1 MVPVAVAV
9 TAEDYLECPL
19 IVHMNRKQIVFTSV
33 GHAELHDAAMLRIG
47 ENEVLV
53 ANDISAISAG
63 TERACLLDLPNL
75 GDEPQGCF
83 PKTLGYSGVGRVI
96 EVGENIQSVQPGD
109 RVLTHWGSSHSNYN
123 CITEDNLFKI
133 EDDTLPSEHAV
144 FAVIAGFS
152 LNALRKT
159 RLELGESAAVVGLGI
174 LGLFAVALSRIA
186 GAAPVIATD
195 LNAAR
200 RETARA
206 LGAHVAFDPADP
218 NYAEQVKV
226 AARGGVD
233 AVIEVTG
240 QSIAM
245 KQALTF
251 TAPFGRVA
259 LLGCTRVSDAAIDY
273 YQAVHRP
280 GIEIIGA
287 HTMSRPKVESRP
299 HSWTWKDDARAI
311 LNFMSDGRLDM
322 SQIVSTV
329 YSPLQ
334 ATAVYSALAT
344 NKNFPVGA
352 VFDWNQLKR

>member
-1 MVPVAVAV
+1 MS
-9 TAEDYLECPL
+9 
-19 IVHMNRKQIVFTSV
+19 RKKIVFTRV
-33 GHAELHDAAMLRIG
+33 GHAELQEDDMPVVG
-47 ENEVLV
+47 DNDVLV
-53 ANDISAISAG
+53 VNDISAISAG

-83 PKTLGYSGVGRVI
+83 PKTLGYSGVGRVL
-96 EVGENIQSVQPGD
+96 EVGKNIQSVQPGD
-109 RVLTHWGSSHSNYN
+109 RVLTHWGSSHSNFN
-123 CITEDNLFKI
+123 RLTEDNLFKI
-133 EDDTLPSEHAV
+133 EDDSLPSEHAV

-200 RETARA
+200 REIALS
-206 LGAHVAFDPADP
+206 LGAHLVFDPADP
-218 NYAEQVKV
+218 DYVEQVKA
-226 AARGGVD
+226 AARGGVNT
-233 AVIEVTG
+233 AIEVTG

-245 KQALTF
+245 QQALGF
-251 TAPFGRVA
+251 TAPFGRIA

-273 YQAVHRP
+273 YQEVHRP
-280 GIEIIGA
+280 GIELVGA

-299 HSWTWKDDARAI
+299 HSWTWRDDARAI
-311 LNFMSDGRLDM
+311 LSFMSDGRLDM
-322 SQIVSTV
+322 SQIVSAI
-329 YSPLQ
+329 YSPLE
-334 ATAVYSALAT
+334 ATEVYDALAK

-352 VFDWNQLKR
+352 VFDWNQLK

>member
-1 MVPVAVAV
+1 MERQTIAFTAVG
-9 TAEDYLECPL
+9 
-19 IVHMNRKQIVFTSV
+19 Q
-33 GHAELHDAAMLRIG
+33 AELQESSMRPLQDD
-47 ENEVLV
+47 EVLV

-63 TERACLLDLPNL
+63 TERACLMDLPNL
-75 GDEPQGCF
+75 GDEPQGRS
-83 PKTLGYSGVGRVI
+83 PKALGYSGVGRVV
-96 EVGENIQSVQPGD
+96 EVGKNIQSVRPGD
-109 RVLTHWGSSHSNYN
+109 RVLTHWGSVHSNFNY
-123 CITEDNLFKI
+123 ITKDNLLKI
-133 EDDTLPSEHAV
+133 KDDSLASEHAV

-174 LGLFAVALSRIA
+174 LGLFAVALARIA

-200 RETARA
+200 REIALA
-206 LGAHVAFDPADP
+206 LGAHLVFDPADP
-218 NYAEQVKV
+218 NYAEQVKA

-245 KQALTF
+245 KQALAF

-259 LLGCTRVSDAAIDY
+259 LLGCTRVSDATIDY
-273 YQAVHRP
+273 YQEVHRP

-299 HSWTWKDDARAI
+299 HSWTWKDDARAL
-311 LNFMSDGRLDM
+311 LNFMSDGSLDM
-322 SQIVSTV
+322 SQIVSAV
-329 YSPLQ
+329 YSPLES
-334 ATAVYSALAT
+334 TAVYTRLAK
-344 NKNFPVGA
+344 NENFPVGA
-352 VFDWNQLKR
+352 VFDWNQLK